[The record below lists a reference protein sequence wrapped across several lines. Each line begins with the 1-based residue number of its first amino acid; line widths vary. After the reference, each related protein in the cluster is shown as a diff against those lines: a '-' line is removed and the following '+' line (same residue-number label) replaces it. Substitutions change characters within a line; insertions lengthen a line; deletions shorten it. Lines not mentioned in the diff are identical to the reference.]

1 MNRGRMT
8 SRVRIQFVALVMLVG
23 MGALGLRLWWI
34 QVAHGAEWTSQL
46 RGSSQATVRIPSV
59 RGEIKDRNGV
69 TLVQNRASYEV
80 DFYLPEMVKGYRERF
95 GSPPL
100 SEYRAIIN
108 GMPKDQKEPDIIK
121 IVNDG
126 IVPRLN
132 DLDLARDYNAAKL
145 QRHYRNDTEVPFSYI
160 KDIDFPT
167 MAKFSEHDVGLPG
180 VDIAIKP
187 VRSYVYGALAA
198 HILGYVG
205 MPDDINKEEA
215 SKFTFYQQDV
225 EGKSNIEKTM
235 DEYLRGKPGVRYLRK
250 NAKGTI
256 EGVLREDPPQQGA
269 NVFLTIDTRIQAI
282 AEEALRAVGRA
293 GAVVVDPNN
302 GNVLAMATVPSF
314 DPNTFIPSIK
324 AKDWKALQK
333 DEGDPLVNRAISAL
347 PPGSTFKLITALSG
361 LRGTK
366 NLAGAKYSCGGGVS
380 YGDHFF
386 QCWVAEKHYTHG
398 TLGLP
403 DAIKVSCDSF
413 FYQYGNAAS
422 IQSIDQIGKML
433 GIGEESG
440 LQLTGEQTGNMPG
453 PEWMQIHHPQER
465 WSQAQTANVSIG
477 QGYTLVSPLQLAM
490 AYATIA
496 NGGVC
501 YYPRLVDKILKQDG
515 SPVLD
520 ERGNPAAAPP
530 RVRSDLRQEISP
542 DKIELVR
549 KGLWKVVNEDGG
561 TGGRARLK
569 DWMVAGKTG
578 TAQATD
584 RGHKDTVAWFACF
597 APFDHPKYV
606 VAVMVQGG
614 EHGGSVAGP
623 IATRIIERT
632 LALDEGKFNMQVA
645 WLAPA
650 HKANP
655 FQMIKDVNYA
665 GGNVPSGDEE
675 NADESQNATAEMA
688 SSDASPDVEPE
699 ADTQGKVRRRASAPV
714 ARALPAAPAAPRN
727 FFQRLFGVH
736 SPPQLFSTA
745 LWSTPATGTC
755 AGAPAAQPPA
765 RTHTMNPRLEKLRQ
779 DSAAWLMTGQPLH
792 FYDRQSKKDFGAF
805 LSKDR
810 QQAHTQRGKTRIPR
824 GLARERPAGG
834 I

>member
-1 MNRGRMT
+1 MTRRRMT
-8 SRVRIQFVALVMLVG
+8 SRMRIQFIALFMLVG
-23 MGALGLRLWWI
+23 MGALGLKLWWI
-34 QVAHGAEWTSQL
+34 QVAHGQEWTAQL

-95 GSPPL
+95 GQPP
-100 SEYRAIIN
+100 STEYRATIN
-108 GMPKDQKEPDIIK
+108 GMPKDLKEPDIIK
-121 IVNDG
+121 IVNNG

-132 DLDLARDYNAAKL
+132 DLDLARDYNAGRL
-145 QRHYRNDTEVPFSYI
+145 QKHYRNDTEVPFSYV

-167 MAKFSEHDVGLPG
+167 LAKFSEHDVGLPG
-180 VDIAIKP
+180 VELAIKP
-187 VRSYVYGALAA
+187 VRSYVYGALAG
-198 HILGYVG
+198 HLLGYVG
-205 MPDDINKEEA
+205 MPDDIDKEEA
-215 SKFTFYQQDV
+215 RNFTFYQQDV
-225 EGKSNIEKTM
+225 EGKSNIEKSM

-269 NVFLTIDTRIQAI
+269 NVFLTIDARIQAI

-302 GNVLAMATVPSF
+302 GNILAMASVPSF

-324 AKDWKALQK
+324 AKDWNALQK
-333 DEGDPLVNRAISAL
+333 DEGDPLVNRAISCL
-347 PPGSTFKLITALSG
+347 PPGSTFKLMTALAG

-398 TLGLP
+398 TIGLA

-422 IQSIDQIGKML
+422 IQSIDAVGKML

-440 LQLTGEQTGNMPG
+440 LQLTGEQNGNMPG

-490 AYATIA
+490 AYVAIA
-496 NGGVC
+496 NGGIC
-501 YYPRLVDKILKQDG
+501 YYPRLVDRVLKQDG

-520 ERGNPAAAPP
+520 EHGNVAVPQTP

-542 DKIELVR
+542 DKLELVR

-569 DWMVAGKTG
+569 DWVVAGKTG
-578 TAQATD
+578 TAQATVH
-584 RGHKDTVAWFACF
+584 GHKDTTAWFACF
-597 APFDHPKYV
+597 APFENPKYV

-623 IATRIIERT
+623 IADRILERS
-632 LALDEGKFNMQVA
+632 LALGEGKFDMQVA

-655 FQMIKDVNYA
+655 FQMIKDVTYHDK
-665 GGNVPSGDEE
+665 GGNLGGEDEE
-675 NADESQNATAEMA
+675 DAGDSQSATAQMA

-699 ADTQGKVRRRASAPV
+699 ADSQGKVRRRGAAV
-714 ARALPAAPAAPRN
+714 ARALPAATPAPRN
-727 FFQRLFGVH
+727 FFQKIFGIH
-736 SPPQLFSTA
+736 RQP
-745 LWSTPATGTC
+745 
-755 AGAPAAQPPA
+755 APAPPPPPPPPN
-765 RTHTMNPRLEKLRQ
+765 RRRGTPPR
-779 DSAAWLMTGQPLH
+779 
-792 FYDRQSKKDFGAF
+792 
-805 LSKDR
+805 
-810 QQAHTQRGKTRIPR
+810 
-824 GLARERPAGG
+824 
-834 I
+834 

>member
-1 MNRGRMT
+1 MNRRRL
-8 SRVRIQFVALVMLVG
+8 SPRLRIQFLGLLMLLG
-23 MGALGLRLWWI
+23 MTALGLRLWWI
-34 QVAHGAEWTSQL
+34 QVAHGAEWTAQI

-59 RGEIKDRNGV
+59 RGEIKDRNGL

-80 DFYLPEMVKGYRERF
+80 DFYLPEMVKGFRERF

-100 SEYRAIIN
+100 TEYRAIIS

-126 IVPRLN
+126 VIPRLN
-132 DLDLARDYNAAKL
+132 DLDLARDYNASKL

-198 HILGYVG
+198 HLLGYVG
-205 MPDDINKEEA
+205 MPDDIDKEEA
-215 SKFTFYQQDV
+215 RKFTFYQQDV

-235 DEYLRGKPGVRYLRK
+235 DEYLRGKPGGRYLRK

-269 NVFLTIDTRIQAI
+269 NVFMTIDARIQAI
-282 AEEALRAVGRA
+282 AEEALRAVSRA

-302 GNVLAMATVPSF
+302 GNVLAMTTVPSF

-324 AKDWKALQK
+324 AKDWKALHK

-398 TLGLP
+398 TIGLP

-413 FYQYGNAAS
+413 FYQYGNAAG
-422 IQSIDQIGKML
+422 IQSIDHIGKML

-440 LQLTGEQTGNMPG
+440 LQLTGEQSGNMPG

-490 AYATIA
+490 AYVAIA
-496 NGGVC
+496 NGGIC
-501 YYPRLVDKILKQDG
+501 YYPRLVDRVLHQDG

-520 ERGNPAAAPP
+520 EQGNPAAPPP
-530 RVRSDLRQEISP
+530 RIRSDLRQEISP
-542 DKIELVR
+542 VGIDLVR

-569 DWMVAGKTG
+569 NVVVAGKTG
-578 TAQATD
+578 TAQASV
-584 RGHKDTVAWFACF
+584 RGHKDTTASFACF
-597 APFDHPKYV
+597 APFENPKYV

-623 IATRIIERT
+623 VAHRILQRS
-632 LALDEGKFNMQVA
+632 LALDEGKLDMQVA
-645 WLAPA
+645 WLSPA

-675 NADESQNATAEMA
+675 NADDSQNADAQMA
-688 SSDASPDVEPE
+688 SSDAAPDVEPE
-699 ADTQGKVRRRASAPV
+699 ADSQGKVRRRAPV
-714 ARALPAAPAAPRN
+714 ARA
-727 FFQRLFGVH
+727 V
-736 SPPQLFSTA
+736 
-745 LWSTPATGTC
+745 
-755 AGAPAAQPPA
+755 
-765 RTHTMNPRLEKLRQ
+765 
-779 DSAAWLMTGQPLH
+779 
-792 FYDRQSKKDFGAF
+792 
-805 LSKDR
+805 
-810 QQAHTQRGKTRIPR
+810 
-824 GLARERPAGG
+824 
-834 I
+834 

>member
-1 MNRGRMT
+1 MNKGRVA
-8 SRVRIQFVALVMLVG
+8 SRIRIQFLGLLMLLG
-23 MGALGLRLWWI
+23 IGALGLRLWWI
-34 QVAHGAEWTSQL
+34 QVAHGSEWTSQL

-132 DLDLARDYNAAKL
+132 DLDLARDYNAGKL
-145 QRHYRNDTEVPFSYI
+145 QRHFRNDTEVPFSYI
-160 KDIDFPT
+160 KDIDFPM

-198 HILGYVG
+198 HLLGYVG
-205 MPDDINKEEA
+205 MPDDIDKEEA
-215 SKFTFYQQDV
+215 RKFTFYQQDV
-225 EGKSNIEKTM
+225 EGKSNVEKTM

-269 NVFLTIDTRIQAI
+269 NVFLTLDARIQSI
-282 AEEALRAVGRA
+282 AEEALRAVSRA

-302 GNVLAMATVPSF
+302 GNVLAMASVPSF

-333 DEGDPLVNRAISAL
+333 DEGDPLVDRAISAL
-347 PPGSTFKLITALSG
+347 PPGSTFKLITALAG
-361 LRGTK
+361 LRAEGK
-366 NLAGAKYSCGGGVS
+366 NLANAHYSCGGGVS

-386 QCWVAEKHYTHG
+386 ACWVAAKHYTHG
-398 TLGLP
+398 NIGLA

-413 FYQYGNAAS
+413 FYQYGNAAG
-422 IQSIDQIGKML
+422 IQSIDHIGKML

-440 LQLTGEQTGNMPG
+440 LRLSAEQSGNMPG

-501 YYPRLVDKILKQDG
+501 YYPRLVDKVLKQDG
-515 SPVLD
+515 SPLLD
-520 ERGNPAAAPP
+520 EQGNPAAPPP
-530 RVRSDLRQEISP
+530 RVRSDLRQEIPP
-542 DKIELVR
+542 DRIERVR
-549 KGLWKVVNEDGG
+549 KGLWKVANEDGG
-561 TGGRARLK
+561 TGGRARWK
-569 DWMVAGKTG
+569 EWVVAGKTRA
-578 TAQATD
+578 AQATD
-584 RGHKDTVAWFACF
+584 RGQEENVAWFVCF

-606 VAVMVQGG
+606 VAVMVQGASG
-614 EHGGSVAGP
+614 HGGEVAGP
-623 IATRIIERT
+623 IATRILER
-632 LALDEGKFNMQVA
+632 ALGQDQGKFDMKVA

-650 HKANP
+650 HHANP
-655 FQMIKDVNYA
+655 LQLIKSVAYHDA
-665 GGNVPSGDEE
+665 GGNLGSEDEE
-675 NADESQNATAEMA
+675 GADNGQGATAQMA

-699 ADTQGKVRRRASAPV
+699 ADSQGSVRRRASAPA
-714 ARALPAAPAAPRN
+714 ARALPAAPPAPRN
-727 FFQRLFGVH
+727 FFQRLLGVH
-736 SPPQLFSTA
+736 PRP
-745 LWSTPATGTC
+745 
-755 AGAPAAQPPA
+755 APAPPPPPPS
-765 RTHTMNPRLEKLRQ
+765 RR
-779 DSAAWLMTGQPLH
+779 
-792 FYDRQSKKDFGAF
+792 
-805 LSKDR
+805 
-810 QQAHTQRGKTRIPR
+810 RGTTR
-824 GLARERPAGG
+824 
-834 I
+834 

>member
-1 MNRGRMT
+1 MNRGRLS
-8 SRVRIQFVALVMLVG
+8 SRLRIQLVGVLMLLG

-34 QVAHGAEWTSQL
+34 QVAHGEVWTSQL

-95 GSPPL
+95 GPPPL
-100 SEYRAIIN
+100 TEYRAIIN

-121 IVNDG
+121 IVNGG

-132 DLDLARDYNAAKL
+132 DLDLARDYNAGKL
-145 QRHYRNDTEVPFSYI
+145 QKHYRNDTEVPYSYV

-167 MAKFSEHDVGLPG
+167 LAKFSEHDVGLPG

-205 MPDDINKEEA
+205 MPNDIDKEEA
-215 SKFTFYQQDV
+215 GKFTFYQQDM

-235 DEYLRGKPGVRYLRK
+235 DQYLRGKPGVRYLRK

-256 EGVLREDPPQQGA
+256 EGVLKEDPPQQGA
-269 NVFLTIDTRIQAI
+269 NVFLTVDARIQAI
-282 AEEALRAVGRA
+282 AEEALRVVSRA

-302 GNVLAMATVPSF
+302 GNVLAMMSVPSF

-333 DEGDPLVNRAISAL
+333 DEADPLVNRAISCL
-347 PPGSTFKLITALSG
+347 PPGSTFKLITSLAG
-361 LRGTK
+361 LRGAK

-386 QCWVAEKHYTHG
+386 QCWVASKHYTHG
-398 TLGLP
+398 TIGLA

-413 FYQYGNAAS
+413 FYQYGNAAG
-422 IQSIDQIGKML
+422 IQSIDHIGKML

-440 LQLTGEQTGNMPG
+440 LQLSGEQTGNMPG

-465 WSQAQTANVSIG
+465 WSQAQTANVTIG

-501 YYPRLVDKILKQDG
+501 YYPRLVDKVLKQDG
-515 SPVLD
+515 SPLLD
-520 ERGNPAAAPP
+520 EQGNPAAPPP
-530 RVRSDLRQEISP
+530 RVRSDLRQEIPP
-542 DKIELVR
+542 DRIELVR
-549 KGLWKVVNEDGG
+549 KGLWKVVNEGGG
-561 TGGRARLK
+561 TGGRAHLQ
-569 DWMVAGKTG
+569 DWVVAGKTG
-578 TAQATD
+578 TAQATE
-584 RGHKDTVAWFACF
+584 RGHEENVAWFACF

-606 VAVMVQGG
+606 VVVMVQGASG
-614 EHGGSVAGP
+614 HGGEVAGP
-623 IATRIIERT
+623 IATRILERT
-632 LALDEGKFNMQVA
+632 LAQDEGKFDMQVA

-650 HKANP
+650 HHANP
-655 FQMIKDVNYA
+655 LQLIKSVAYHGA
-665 GGNVPSGDEE
+665 GGNLGSVDEE
-675 NADESQNATAEMA
+675 DANQSQSGTAQMA

-699 ADTQGKVRRRASAPV
+699 ADAQGKVQRRGSASAV
-714 ARALPAAPAAPRN
+714 RTAPAAPQAGRN
-727 FFQRLFGVH
+727 FFERLFGMRRQPAPA
-736 SPPQLFSTA
+736 SPP
-745 LWSTPATGTC
+745 PPPPNRRRGT
-755 AGAPAAQPPA
+755 
-765 RTHTMNPRLEKLRQ
+765 N
-779 DSAAWLMTGQPLH
+779 
-792 FYDRQSKKDFGAF
+792 
-805 LSKDR
+805 
-810 QQAHTQRGKTRIPR
+810 TR
-824 GLARERPAGG
+824 
-834 I
+834 